1 MLVMK
6 PKSDALRL
14 WRTANGLTQ
23 AQLAAKFGVQD
34 AAVNKWE
41 KGQVPAERV
50 LEVSDLTGLPPHRIR
65 PDLYRAPDMQGAA

>member
-1 MLVMK
+1 MK

-23 AQLAAKFGVQD
+23 AQLAEKFKVKD

-41 KGQVPAERV
+41 RGQIPAERV
-50 LEVSDLTGLPPHRIR
+50 LQVSDFTGLPPHRLR